1 MGQGKYLQE
10 MLERRK
16 NVRFY
21 TVSGCGQAAQL
32 VRGVVFL
39 GGMCYNG
46 KKLKE
51 HNYEKTDTI
60 SHLIHHSSGR
70 L

>member
-1 MGQGKYLQE
+1 MEQGKYLQE

-21 TVSGCGQAAQL
+21 TVSGCGQAGAACE
-32 VRGVVFL
+32 GVVFF
-39 GGMCYNG
+39 GEVCYNG
-46 KKLKE
+46 KKIKE